1 MGGSASPT
9 DGNRVL
15 VSTENFTSGTAYAVE
30 DHGESRNAQRV
41 DLWNWDT
48 NPQLN
53 VEVYIGVPPNGPP
66 PAFYYYIRNAYSG
79 LYVTD
84 SYLATAEA
92 DWCFMVVW
100 ANRYGRQSGLGLV
113 SSFPA
118 GVAVHPRCGITSWPG
133 SVNRPGQDVTEG
145 LCSFEG

>member
-1 MGGSASPT
+1 VSGPYTYQDFYYNNYLSNSCYCSYNGDPLSTFPTFFSGPSQWAVSAPLT

-66 PAFYYYIRNAYSG
+66 PAYYYIRNAYSG

-92 DWCFMVVW
+92 DWAPW
-100 ANRYGRQSGLGLV
+100 LSGPTATADNQAWG
-113 SSFPA
+113 
-118 GVAVHPRCGITSWPG
+118 
-133 SVNRPGQDVTEG
+133 
-145 LCSFEG
+145 